1 MHSESRERADPG
13 AISGQCP
20 PQPRGILCPTFLRRF
35 YDIRPVAANCSSQ
48 TVVPPLGPGVFPKFD
63 TANRNFKPS
72 SIDWAIFIDE
82 MFPPP
87 KLVTS
92 KLFISSSD
100 FQNQKSQNFS
110 KHTSPSFRNRY
121 SGVTL
126 LRGSRDMA
134 RYMKQV
140 QRKSQKRYSRV
151 TTSLPI

>member
-1 MHSESRERADPG
+1 
-13 AISGQCP
+13 
-20 PQPRGILCPTFLRRF
+20 
-35 YDIRPVAANCSSQ
+35 
-48 TVVPPLGPGVFPKFD
+48 
-63 TANRNFKPS
+63 
-72 SIDWAIFIDE
+72 

-151 TTSLPI
+151 TTPLPIWFSLISEYQAPWLSCQFNRPRSLSFTQTTCYSSRSSGRGTPSQIMYMAQKTLGLASKPENCVYSKIRNFAIFGST